1 MKNRITF
8 TGITLV
14 LMITLTMACRKEIDD
29 CKGGTGGDNSMMVYL
44 KHHSKLITAVP
55 GHADTLFI
63 KYDTNEL
70 PGENPSDFD
79 AFYVGDTL
87 TDHFM
92 ITGLNCG
99 DYYLFAAGWD
109 TSITQRVKG
118 GIPVT
123 IDDDAGQLTVNV
135 PVTEVH

>member
-14 LMITLTMACRKEIDD
+14 IMITLTMACRKENDD

-44 KHHSKLITAVP
+44 KHHSKLITSIP
-55 GHADTLFI
+55 GHPDTLFI
-63 KYDTNEL
+63 KYNTNEL
-70 PGENPSDFD
+70 PGEDPSDFD
-79 AFYVGDTL
+79 TYYIGDTL

-92 ITGLNCG
+92 IDQLNCG
-99 DYYLFAAGWD
+99 DYYLFGAGWD
-109 TSITQRVKG
+109 TTISQRVKG

-123 IDDDAGQLTVNV
+123 IDDDAGQVIVNV